1 LRRLRSIGVIAT
13 ALVFMAVAAWASEQ
27 GGGEAAHGGSWMNL
41 FWRTVNFVIFVAI
54 IYKLAGKR
62 IREFFT
68 GRRHRIATELK
79 DLETRKA
86 DTEKRLAEVEQSI
99 ADLDKKREDILAEY
113 KQQGEALKE
122 SIVAKAHERAE
133 QIQAQAE
140 KTAQQELRQ
149 AVKDVR
155 AEIAEAVASAAEKSI
170 ADKLNKEDHKK
181 LVQDYL
187 TKVVLN

>member
-1 LRRLRSIGVIAT
+1 MRRLRSIAVIAT
-13 ALVFMAVAAWASEQ
+13 VLVFMAVAAWAAQ
-27 GGGEAAHGGSWMNL
+27 GGEEAAHGGSWMNF
-41 FWRTVNFVIFVAI
+41 FWRIVNFVIFAAI
-54 IYKLAGKR
+54 IYKLTGKR
-62 IREFFT
+62 FREFFS
-68 GRRHRIATELK
+68 GRRQRIATELK

-113 KQQGEALKE
+113 TQQGEALKD
-122 SIVAKAHERAE
+122 SIVAKAHERA
-133 QIQAQAE
+133 QHIQAQAE
-140 KTAQQELRQ
+140 KSAQQELRQ